1 MRQIESL
8 IIWNEGEQKT
18 ASILMAKIVDDNLE
32 NSCNFYYELCE
43 GGQGTEEIP
52 LIKGVTLVA
61 GNVPMSGDTYLAWD
75 GDNNFAFSYIAEKL
89 NLTLIET
96 T

>member
-1 MRQIESL
+1 MKQIESVV
-8 IIWNEGEQKT
+8 IWSNGEQKT
-18 ASILMAKIVDDNLE
+18 ANILTAKIIDDNLE
-32 NSCNFYYELCE
+32 SACNFYYELCE
-43 GGQGTEEIP
+43 GGQGTEVMP
-52 LIKGVTLVA
+52 LIKGNSLVA
-61 GNVPMSGDTYLAWD
+61 GNVPMSGDTYLTWD

>member
-1 MRQIESL
+1 MRQIEPV
-8 IIWNEGEQKT
+8 IIWNNGEQKT
-18 ASILMAKIVDDNLE
+18 ANILTARIVQDNLE
-32 NSCNFYYELCE
+32 SECNFFYELSE
-43 GGQGTEEIP
+43 GGQGTEAMP
-52 LIKGVTLVA
+52 LHQGLTLVA
-61 GNVPMSGDTYLAWD
+61 GNVPLTGQDYLDWD

>member
-1 MRQIESL
+1 MRQIENL
-8 IIWNEGEQKT
+8 IIWNDGEQKT
-18 ASILMAKIVDDNLE
+18 ASILTAKIVQDNLE
-32 NSCNFYYELCE
+32 TECNFHYELSE
-43 GGQGTEEIP
+43 GGQGTEAMP

-61 GNVPMSGDTYLAWD
+61 GNVQMTGEDYLDWD
-75 GDNNFAFSYIAEKL
+75 NSNEAAYVYIAEKL

>member
-1 MRQIESL
+1 MRQIESVT
-8 IIWNEGEQKT
+8 IWNDGEQKT
-18 ASILMAKIVDDNLE
+18 ASILTAKIVQDNLE
-32 NSCNFYYELCE
+32 TECNFFYELSE
-43 GGQGTEEIP
+43 GGQGTEEMP
-52 LIKGVTLVA
+52 LIKGITLVA
-61 GNVPMSGDTYLAWD
+61 GNVPMIGDTYLTWD